1 MPISPRTRM
10 WLVIVGVAVVS
21 AILAGGAVWLSQ
33 QVTIDGLTHQV
44 AANERAIAD
53 LESQVRD
60 LEAQLAASEATPT
73 ASEEPSA
80 TPTSKTTVAVQF
92 TFIRQV
98 NRSSGATRLL
108 ADYAQM
114 LTGVEAAAAATAH
127 GDESPPPNDYYIVND
142 NPRLRR
148 LDVDPDAEVRLTTK
162 EDGTVEPG
170 GYAVTLER
178 FAEIFQSTQ
187 AVRDAPFWLTI
198 TGDVVTAIKQQ
209 YLP

>member
-1 MPISPRTRM
+1 MSISPKARM
-10 WLVIVGVAVVS
+10 WLIVVGVAVAS

-33 QVTIDGLTHQV
+33 QSTIDELTRQA
-44 AANERAIAD
+44 AANRKTVASLA
-53 LESQVRD
+53 SQVRD
-60 LEAQLAASEATPT
+60 LEAQLATSEATPT

-80 TPTSKTTVAVQF
+80 TPTSKTTVVVQF

-98 NRSSGATRLL
+98 IQSPGTPRLL

-114 LTGVEAAAAATAH
+114 LTGDEAAAAATAH
-127 GDESPPPNDYYIVND
+127 GNESPPPNDYYIVND

-162 EDGTVEPG
+162 TNGTVEVG
-170 GYAVTLER
+170 GYAITLSQ
-178 FAEIFQSTQ
+178 FADIFASTQ

-198 TGDVVTAIKQQ
+198 TADVVTGIKEQ

>member
-1 MPISPRTRM
+1 M
-10 WLVIVGVAVVS
+10 WLIIVGVAIVS

-33 QVTIDGLTHQV
+33 QSTIDELTRQA
-44 AANERAIAD
+44 AANRKAVAS

-60 LEAQLAASEATPT
+60 LEAQLVASEATPT

-80 TPTSKTTVAVQF
+80 TPTSKTTVVVQF

-98 NRSSGATRLL
+98 TQSSGTTRLL

-114 LTGVEAAAAATAH
+114 LTGDAAAAAATAH

-142 NPRLRR
+142 NPRVRR
-148 LDVDPDAEVRLTTK
+148 LDVDPNAEVRLTTK
-162 EDGTVEPG
+162 EDGTVEVG
-170 GYAVTLER
+170 GYAVTLES
-178 FAEIFQSTQ
+178 FAEIFNSTQ
-187 AVRDAPFWLTI
+187 AVRDEPFWITI